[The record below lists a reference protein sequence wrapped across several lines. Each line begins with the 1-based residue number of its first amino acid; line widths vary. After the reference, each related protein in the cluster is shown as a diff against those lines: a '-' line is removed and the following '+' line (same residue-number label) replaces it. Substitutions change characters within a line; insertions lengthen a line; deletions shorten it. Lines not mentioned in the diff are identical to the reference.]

1 MRLRLVARRKPRL
14 ITAVL
19 VLAIR
24 VTIAVLVVVV
34 AVLVVA
40 VLVVAVL
47 VVAVLVVAAVRILFP
62 PIRTGLMRFTPPP
75 MILGTRMELS

>member
-1 MRLRLVARRKPRL
+1 MRLRLAARRKPRL

-24 VTIAVLVVVV
+24 VTIAVLVVV
-34 AVLVVA
+34 AVLAIRVTI
-40 VLVVAVL
+40 
-47 VVAVLVVAAVRILFP
+47 AVLVVAAVRILFP

-75 MILGTRMELS
+75 LILGTRMDLS

>member
-47 VVAVLVVAAVRILFP
+47 VVAAVRILFP

>member
-1 MRLRLVARRKPRL
+1 MARRKPRL
-14 ITAVL
+14 ITAVLVL

-24 VTIAVLVVVV
+24 VTIAVLVV
-34 AVLVVA
+34 VVA